1 MCIRDRGSR
10 GRPIANYVE
19 LKEGEKVNAIL
30 PIKDFN
36 QEGNVVMTT
45 ANGLIKRTSL
55 AAFQH
60 IRKNGVRAITLL
72 PEDRLIGVAL
82 TGGHDEIMLFS
93 SEGKAARFFENQIRV
108 SGRSSMGVIGMRLK
122 EGNQLVELVV
132 VDPQDEQAYILC
144 ATAKGYGK
152 RSTLNTY
159 RKTNRG
165 AQGVIA
171 IDTGERNGH
180 LIGAALVGEGDDVM
194 LITSN
199 GLLIRTPVYDIRK
212 TGRTAQGVKLI
223 RLGINESLASIQKV
237 VEETEEDGDKND
249 ADSVSS
255 LD

>member
-1 MCIRDRGSR
+1 
-10 GRPIANYVE
+10 
-19 LKEGEKVNAIL
+19 
-30 PIKDFN
+30 
-36 QEGNVVMTT
+36 
-45 ANGLIKRTSL
+45 
-55 AAFQH
+55 
-60 IRKNGVRAITLL
+60 
-72 PEDRLIGVAL
+72 
-82 TGGHDEIMLFS
+82 
-93 SEGKAARFFENQIRV
+93 
-108 SGRSSMGVIGMRLK
+108 MGVIGMRLK